1 MDVVTTGDVPTPPD
15 PLPLAQQ
22 DRSQP
27 RPHPVEAAEQNVKS
41 LSGTRFA
48 FLARVRCL
56 LLPRNTTSSVIFKL
70 RVWHMPHCL
79 GEARIPLGLL
89 TSIELAPHS
98 LSCSPLPGC
107 RHSPPSAA
115 LGVQGFGSS
124 RAASGCPGRSA
135 GLLAGG

>member
-56 LLPRNTTSSVIFKL
+56 RLLQNTTSSVIFKL
-70 RVWHMPHCL
+70 RAWHMRPVS
-79 GEARIPLGLL
+79 GMA
-89 TSIELAPHS
+89 T
-98 LSCSPLPGC
+98 LPG
-107 RHSPPSAA
+107 
-115 LGVQGFGSS
+115 
-124 RAASGCPGRSA
+124 
-135 GLLAGG
+135 